1 MLFAPSQPKG
11 FRTQKD
17 AERKA
22 PYKKSNPI
30 LPSEKIAIAAE
41 VKVFFLI
48 KNHSFWP
55 RGIRAPVLF
64 R

>member
-41 VKVFFLI
+41 VKVFF
-48 KNHSFWP
+48 
-55 RGIRAPVLF
+55 
-64 R
+64 